1 VVATYFSSESIL
13 ILCFI
18 LQVFVIAHRLETVR
32 RADRI
37 FLLDGGELVEEGTH
51 STLLAK
57 GGQYASLYCMQ
68 EHSTMRKT
76 PSQTF

>member
-1 VVATYFSSESIL
+1 M
-13 ILCFI
+13 
-18 LQVFVIAHRLETVR
+18 FVIAHRLETVR

-57 GGQYASLYCMQ
+57 GGQYASLYSMQ
-68 EHSTMRKT
+68 ENSTLRKT